1 MLKRTFSLSGALA
14 LACLLSA
21 SLTAHS
27 ADTPPASSAG
37 DAEAEVTTFFNPQCK
52 RCHFCPTRSED
63 SLAAAQRLQAQLRSA
78 EPGLMN
84 L

>member
-27 ADTPPASSAG
+27 ADAPPARLASTPEG
-37 DAEAEVTTFFNPQCK
+37 ELTTFFNPQCK

-63 SLAAAQRLQAQLRSA
+63 ALSATEKIQAQLRLA